1 VTRADASEPEAAP
14 VAVRL
19 HHVSKS
25 FPGVQALRDICF
37 DLLAG
42 EVHGLVG
49 ANGACKCAMIRMLS
63 GASTPDS
70 GEIEVG
76 GAPLLNDDPRH
87 LRAAGI
93 SAIYQE
99 LTIIPEMTA
108 LSNAFLGAAPSRWG
122 FTDLGRMR
130 ALRRIVL
137 VDGRRHRSGR
147 KGRRA
152 ADRESANAG
161 DHARRSCRRQR
172 ADHG

>member
-1 VTRADASEPEAAP
+1 
-14 VAVRL
+14 
-19 HHVSKS
+19 
-25 FPGVQALRDICF
+25 
-37 DLLAG
+37 
-42 EVHGLVG
+42 
-49 ANGACKCAMIRMLS
+49 MIRMLS
-63 GASTPDS
+63 GASTPGS

-76 GAPLLNDDPRH
+76 GAPLLNNDPRR

-93 SAIYQE
+93 SAIYQQE

-130 ALRRIVL
+130 ARYRRIVL

-152 ADRESANAG
+152 ADRNVSKCW
-161 DHARRSCRRQR
+161 RSC
-172 ADHG
+172 APFLPTAAC